1 MTRIVVPRNSASAEA
16 DTRQPPAQEG
26 KKDSSPS
33 TSDSEKPEGSLQVDE
48 GQRLTGPDLSAPF
61 DFRGLSLE
69 PACRDENRGST
80 TPGASGSTGGFAL
93 GSELSEEFSE
103 IEQAD
108 AAGVPPLGSPGIKSD
123 QTIPQDVSISKGVLS
138 KSALP
143 LPPSSQA
150 SSSRLPTERGASKP
164 GPSSTKKGSTD
175 GILAERRRGKEPKGQ
190 GGLHSV
196 KTKRSSS
203 RSPASS
209 QGSSPRSRNGEAE
222 ESGYNSADEQLRAR
236 LGNAGQANDPE
247 HEVRII
253 VGV

>member
-1 MTRIVVPRNSASAEA
+1 MTRIVVPRNSAAAEA
-16 DTRQPPAQEG
+16 DNRQPPAQEG
-26 KKDSSPS
+26 KKDSPS
-33 TSDSEKPEGSLQVDE
+33 TLDSENTEGSLQVDE
-48 GQRLTGPDLSAPF
+48 GQRLTGSDLSAPL

-69 PACRDENRGST
+69 PARPDENGGSIT
-80 TPGASGSTGGFAL
+80 LGASGLTGGFAL
-93 GSELSEEFSE
+93 GSELSKELSE

-108 AAGVPPLGSPGIKSD
+108 AAGVPSLGSPCIKLD
-123 QTIPQDVSISKGVLS
+123 QTISQDVSSSKGVSS

-150 SSSRLPTERGASKP
+150 SSSRLPTESGASKP

-175 GILAERRRGKEPKGQ
+175 GILSERRRGKEPKGQ
-190 GGLHSV
+190 GGLHSL